1 MRKSPRPLLNLH
13 EVLMESALDYP
24 RDKDSP
30 SMTDRVTQSFA
41 MERSD
46 KVLID
51 EYCNRH
57 GTTPS
62 AFYRACSRQ
71 LLREL
76 EEV

>member
-1 MRKSPRPLLNLH
+1 MRKAPRPLLNLH

-24 RDKDSP
+24 RDKESP
-30 SMTDRVTQSFA
+30 SMADRVTQSFA

-46 KVLID
+46 KELID
-51 EYCNRH
+51 QHCLRH